1 MLGCGYLSRG
11 AEHILAFFLARGPKW
26 LTLSPAKIF
35 KKKYGTCRNTTN
47 KYMRELKLAGH
58 AARVFGPDPSGR
70 KGGLIWF
77 WKYSERPFGIDAK
90 KLDREW
96 QVHAPQYGTH
106 GIKAASTIPIRNKMG
121 EYRLGFEAA
130 TFNGLRPGADFY
142 PNNTYGT
149 SCFALEETTVHDD
162 GTVTKIIHRTR
173 LEKTPDQT
181 PVPDETIYVPKK
193 KVKAKKTKRV
203 KAVSK
208 ASSNEEP
215 EHKVV
220 ARKST
225 KKLVKSS
232 SDTTPEI
239 VETTGN
245 SEAVLTTTDVVFSA
259 ETECPKNEH
268 LSKEHS
274 SRTIGRRL
282 SSSPY
287 TYAHKKKMTSR
298 AMFKGK
304 KLELRHSVQFSLP
317 DDPNDKQPDLGP
329 DGSYTYGLNGRGYR
343 KLKCDQLP
351 ELVLF
356 EAIGT
361 VHEVKEQPATPEP
374 APLVANKMYDVAS
387 KILVYP
393 ETDLPGSPPIVLSH
407 DGVWLHMLGRAAAI
421 PDAVLEPHKFPAV
434 KKYKVDDSEQ
444 LMIVPGYAFK
454 VARFL
459 VRDTLHSLRQKL
471 GRDARHNELYAALDS
486 IRLSDYADLLD
497 VKDLCPAQ
505 VVESCGTQAPESC
518 VPQDAESFMVSE
530 AEIQAKIAE
539 IGEIDEAELER
550 WADAEERRREQEKSN
565 RDPVLAGLARDFM
578 LSIGLCTD
586 ASAP

>member
-1 MLGCGYLSRG
+1 MVDPVLSTMSRRLSG
-11 AEHILAFFLARGPKW
+11 SPSPTRSRRTPATSSGGGFPGTGIGP
-26 LTLSPAKIF
+26 LDSASVTMTRTVS
-35 KKKYGTCRNTTN
+35 
-47 KYMRELKLAGH
+47 LAGAVLAAALCAPAVAH
-58 AARVFGPDPSGR
+58 ADDPNAVPQA
-70 KGGLIWF
+70 L
-77 WKYSERPFGIDAK
+77 
-90 KLDREW
+90 LDT
-96 QVHAPQYGTH
+96 QCSLDQL
-106 GIKAASTIPIRNKMG
+106 M
-121 EYRLGFEAA
+121 AA
-130 TFNGLRPGADFY
+130 TKVVDPVAYGEIVGKYNTAPRWVQGGVFY
-142 PNNTYGT
+142 HMN
-149 SCFALEETTVHDD
+149 LL
-162 GTVTKIIHRTR
+162 

-374 APLVANKMYDVAS
+374 APLVANEIYDTAS

-459 VRDTLHSLRQKL
+459 VRDTLRSLRQKL
-471 GRDARHNELYAALDS
+471 GRDARHDELYAALDS

-497 VKDLCPAQ
+497 VKHLCPAQ
-505 VVESCGTQAPESC
+505 VAESCGTQAPESC
-518 VPQDAESFMVSE
+518 APQDAESFM
-530 AEIQAKIAE
+530 
-539 IGEIDEAELER
+539 G
-550 WADAEERRREQEKSN
+550 
-565 RDPVLAGLARDFM
+565 
-578 LSIGLCTD
+578 
-586 ASAP
+586 